1 MADYMTF
8 NEQNYLCHYGIKG
21 MKWGIRRYQNE
32 DGSLTSEGIQRY
44 GSKHGLHKAYK
55 KALKAATKAS
65 QRAKETKAL
74 LEQHRKVSGEYN
86 ESLRQKLNKKNLSK
100 KELQKYYANEKADA
114 IFRGAKSH
122 YEDVASDAIKS
133 LVKEFGKDSVKD
145 ILIDKKKVAKYA
157 EKTQRIISSAHLKT
171 AETKA
176 AASEKRS
183 INDNRKML
191 GLKEL
196 EFKKPISPWAKPF
209 RDNPNLEKAYD
220 NMTSAKAKYEK
231 AVMMPHKYDIKT
243 AKQEYMTA
251 YKNYTGEYSKG
262 SNFLSDVSKA
272 IKPLTDV
279 LADGYTSLPIES
291 VFKGY
296 SSNDDKKKRKHK

>member
-1 MADYMTF
+1 MNSFTEHNF
-8 NEQNYLCHYGIKG
+8 LSHYGIKG
-21 MKWGIRRYQNE
+21 MKWGIRRYQNP
-32 DGSLTSEGIQRY
+32 DGSLTAAGIQRY
-44 GSKHGLHKAYK
+44 GSKHGLKKAYN
-55 KALKAATKAS
+55 KALKKATKAS
-65 QRAKETKAL
+65 QKAEEAKAL

-86 ESLRQKLNKKNLSK
+86 DALRQKLDKKNLSK

-122 YEDVASDAIKS
+122 YEDVASEAVKS

-157 EKTQRIISSAHLKT
+157 EKTQQIISSAHQKT

-176 AASEKRS
+176 AASEKRN

-196 EFKKPISPWAKPF
+196 ELKKPVSPWAKPF

-243 AKQEYMTA
+243 AKQEYMSA

-262 SNFLSDVSKA
+262 TNFLSDVTKA
-272 IKPLTDV
+272 TKPFTDV
-279 LADGYTSLPIES
+279 LADGYSSIPVES

-296 SSNDDKKKRKHK
+296 SDYDDKKKKRK

>member
-1 MADYMTF
+1 MSEFYDYNF
-8 NEQNYLCHYGIKG
+8 LCHYGIKG
-21 MKWGIRRYQNE
+21 MKWGIRRYQNP
-32 DGSLTSEGIQRY
+32 DGSLTTAGKERY
-44 GSKHGLHKAYK
+44 RWGPAE
-55 KALKAATKAS
+55 A
-65 QRAKETKAL
+65 
-74 LEQHRKVSGEYN
+74 
-86 ESLRQKLNKKNLSK
+86 NKKQQATS
-100 KELQKYYANEKADA
+100 
-114 IFRGAKSH
+114 
-122 YEDVASDAIKS
+122 
-133 LVKEFGKDSVKD
+133 VKEFGKDSVKD

-196 EFKKPISPWAKPF
+196 ELKKPISPWAKPF

-262 SNFLSDVSKA
+262 SSFLSGVAKA
-272 IKPLTDV
+272 TKPLTDV
-279 LADGYTSLPIES
+279 LADGYTSFPVES

-296 SSNDDKKKRKHK
+296 SSDDDKKKRKHK